1 MDPIKVDF
9 SGKGSDKSREIVIPP
24 EKAVLKVILSVVF
37 ALLTGAV
44 VYYFM
49 LPPLNPKAIEFYYF
63 IAIIIA
69 AFIGFLVL
77 LTGAF
82 KHTEYV
88 PYVKKKAVV
97 PGILIVALALV
108 VGVGYLIGCQFF
120 RAKSYSALMS
130 VQADRVFDTDIE
142 KPDFETIPK
151 LDEGSSAKVA
161 EKSLGDLAKLGLQSQ
176 FKVYTGTAASSNYPQ
191 INYEGRPVRL
201 AMLQYANIIK
211 WITNVKNGVPGY
223 SIIDTANVEQ
233 QFEAVNPPIRYSLAD
248 HFGRHIKRVVR
259 FAYPTYIFDDPSFEI
274 DDAKKPYWIVPHIQ
288 KTIGLLGGRDVVGIV
303 LVDATTGQ
311 CTYHTID
318 EVKNSASLRWI
329 DRVYADDLI
338 LEQFNYYGK
347 YRKGFWN
354 SILGQT
360 DCITSTN
367 GSNYIALEDDVW
379 LYTGVTS
386 MTSDSSIV
394 GFVLIN
400 QRTKEARYYGN
411 LQGGTENQGQESA
424 KGLAQAEGYAATFP
438 LLLNIGGEPTYFMSL
453 KDNNETVQQYS
464 MVNVAQVD
472 QIKVRGTSVSTCLD
486 NYLAALKAA
495 NVKVNASVENIN
507 VPDDEN
513 NPVSQTTDPESD
525 ASIPAGSAITGV
537 VTEIRSAVIGG
548 NTTYYLRLE
557 GDNVY
562 YAVSA
567 AESEQAVIL
576 NVGDTVRAEASG
588 SGSIRQMTKLTIV
601 TA

>member
-9 SGKGSDKSREIVIPP
+9 SGKGSDRSKEIVIPP